1 MKTNILRPVAL
12 LMALFLIIFAC
23 MATANSIQTDHG
35 HVDVSRGVLE
45 TEFGA
50 LTFKLYE
57 PLTATAANPAPGVLL
72 LHGYQ
77 NDSETCAAY
86 AIELARRGAV
96 VLSLDEYGH
105 GSSEAGLINRGY
117 VNHRVKVIFGEDSEA
132 DGTFTKIGGTNRY
145 KLMMNFSNLSFFDD
159 RYTKDNAGNVITDS
173 SCGGIAAYAV
183 LAAMDN
189 VDPGRLAVSGH
200 SMGTWS
206 SWSVAAAFS
215 DMTDE
220 GLPNARGVDISPKA
234 TVLQCGELFR
244 ESAYDAENI
253 HFNNVLLLQA
263 LYDEFSYFRDYQKF
277 VDDNVLHSDVR
288 AEFLGTGIAEAAW
301 DTTFGSFADGTA
313 RRMELLETNHRLTT
327 HNKAGLAVALDWFDQ
342 AIDLDTTLE
351 STDQVAM
358 IKEWLVFLAM
368 LCAITAV
375 LPTMELLLQIP
386 FFAPVSQPM
395 PGKERIL
402 TKKRWWKNAAIT
414 MVLAGGTYPFMTQLG
429 HALLPLPEGIFRM
442 TIGNGFL
449 GWYLLLILIML
460 ITSWTACRN
469 AKKAGTAIYHDLG
482 LASADAPQKIDWG
495 LMGRSA
501 LLTLCMLAVMYL
513 LVSLCSMMY
522 LLDFRFIWPFFKPF
536 TLPRL
541 GQFLVYIPFF
551 ALFFLLNNSKI
562 FASMRTEAT
571 YVPGFKGFFR
581 CWWRSALLMIGGV
594 LVIVLIEYIPFF
606 MGIGPGADLLF
617 GSTFGGPFMSILI
630 VFVPQVL
637 VFSILCTYIY
647 RRTGNVYT
655 GAFTV
660 AAMACW
666 IVTGG
671 SSML

>member
-1 MKTNILRPVAL
+1 MKNGILRPVAL
-12 LMALFLIIFAC
+12 LMALILVIFGC
-23 MATANSIQTDHG
+23 MAIADGIQTDHG
-35 HVDVSRGVLE
+35 NVDVSRGIID
-45 TEFGA
+45 TEFGE

-57 PLTATAANPAPGVLL
+57 PKTATADNPAPGVLL

-96 VLSLDEYGH
+96 VLALDEYGH
-105 GSSEAGLINRGY
+105 GSSAAGLINRGY
-117 VNHRVKVIFGEDSEA
+117 VNHRVKVLFGEDSEA
-132 DGTFTKIGGTNRY
+132 EGTFTKIGGTNRY

-159 RYTKDNAGNVITDS
+159 HYTKDSDGNAITDS
-173 SCGGIAAYAV
+173 SCGGIAAYGV

-189 VDPGRLAVSGH
+189 VDPSRLALSGH

-215 DMTDE
+215 GITDE
-220 GLPNARGVDISPKA
+220 NGVDISPKA

-244 ESAYDAENI
+244 KSAYDAENI
-253 HFNNVLLLQA
+253 KFNNVLLLQA

-277 VDDNVLHSDVR
+277 VDEDVLHSDVR
-288 AEFLGTGIAEAAW
+288 AEFLGCDNASAAW
-301 DTTFGSFADGTA
+301 DTTFGNFTDGTA

-342 AIDLDTTLE
+342 AIGLDTDLA
-351 STDQVAM
+351 STHQVAM
-358 IKEWLVFLAM
+358 VKEWLVFLAM
-368 LCAITAV
+368 LCAVAAV
-375 LPTMELLLQIP
+375 IPTMELLLQTP
-386 FFAPVSQPM
+386 FFAPVAQKL
-395 PGKERIL
+395 PGKKRIL
-402 TKKRWWKNAAIT
+402 PKKRWWKNAAIT

-449 GWYLLLILIML
+449 GWYLLLIIIML
-460 ITSWTACRN
+460 VTTCISCRK
-469 AKKAGTAIYHDLG
+469 AKKAGTAIYHELG
-482 LASADAPQKIDWG
+482 LAEAGVPRKISWG

-501 LLTLCMLAVMYL
+501 LLMVCMLAVMYV
-513 LVSLCSMMY
+513 LVSLCSIMY
-522 LLDFRFIWPFFKPF
+522 MLDFRFIWPFFKPF
-536 TLPRL
+536 TLPRF

-562 FASMRTEAT
+562 FASMRTRAT
-571 YVPGFKGFFR
+571 YEPGIKGFLS

-617 GSTFGGPFMSILI
+617 GSTFGGPFMSLLI

-637 VFSILCTYIY
+637 VFSVLCTYIY

-671 SSML
+671 SAML

>member
-1 MKTNILRPVAL
+1 MKSSILRPVAL
-12 LMALFLIIFAC
+12 LMILILIIFGC
-23 MATANSIQTDHG
+23 MDVSNRIQTDHG
-35 HVDVSRGVLE
+35 NVDVSKGVLE

-57 PLTATAANPAPGVLL
+57 PVTATASDPAPGVLL

-96 VLSLDEYGH
+96 VLALDEYGH
-105 GSSEAGLINRGY
+105 GSSEAGLLNRGY
-117 VNHRVKVIFGEDSEA
+117 VNHRVKVLFGEDSEA
-132 DGTFTKIGGTNRY
+132 DGTFVEIGGTDRY
-145 KLMMNFSNLSFFDD
+145 KLMMNFSNLSFFDE
-159 RYTKDNAGNVITDS
+159 RYTKDAAGNTITDS

-189 VDPGRLAVSGH
+189 VDASRLAVSGH

-215 DMTDE
+215 GMTDE
-220 GLPNARGVDISPKA
+220 GLPNATGADISPKA
-234 TVLQCGELFR
+234 IVLQCGELFR
-244 ESAYDAENI
+244 ESAYDAEI
-253 HFNNVLLLQA
+253 IRFNNVLLLQA
-263 LYDEFSYFRDYQKF
+263 LYDEFSYFRDYQSF
-277 VDDNVLHSDVR
+277 VNDDVLHSDAR
-288 AEFLGTGIAEAAW
+288 AEFLGCAKEEAAW
-301 DTTFGSFADGTA
+301 DTTYGSFEDGSA

-342 AIDLDTTLE
+342 TIGLDTALE

-358 IKEWLVFLAM
+358 TKEWLVFLAM

-375 LPTMELLLQIP
+375 IPTMELLLQIP
-386 FFAPVSQPM
+386 FFAPVSQPL
-395 PGKERIL
+395 PGKEQIL
-402 TKKRWWKNAAIT
+402 SKKRWWKNAAIT

-429 HALLPLPEGIFRM
+429 HALLPLPENIFRM

-449 GWYLLLILIML
+449 GWYLLLILIMF
-460 ITSWTACRN
+460 ITAWRTCRK
-469 AKKAGTAIYHDLG
+469 AKQQGIAIYHGLG
-482 LASADAPQKIDWG
+482 LASADAPQKISWN
-495 LMGRSA
+495 LMGKSA
-501 LLTLCMLAVMYL
+501 LLALCMLGVMYL

-522 LLDFRFIWPFFKPF
+522 ALDFRFIWPFFKPF
-536 TLPRL
+536 TLERF
-541 GQFLVYIPFF
+541 GQFLIYVPFF
-551 ALFFLLNNSKI
+551 ALFFVLNNSKI
-562 FASMRTEAT
+562 FAGMRTKAT
-571 YVPGFKGFFR
+571 YQPGIKGFLS
-581 CWWRSALLMIGGV
+581 CWLRSALLMVGGV

-606 MGIGPGADLLF
+606 LGIGPGADLLF

-637 VFSILCTYIY
+637 VFSVLCTYIY

-660 AAMACW
+660 AAMAAW
-666 IVTGG
+666 IITGG
-671 SSML
+671 SAML